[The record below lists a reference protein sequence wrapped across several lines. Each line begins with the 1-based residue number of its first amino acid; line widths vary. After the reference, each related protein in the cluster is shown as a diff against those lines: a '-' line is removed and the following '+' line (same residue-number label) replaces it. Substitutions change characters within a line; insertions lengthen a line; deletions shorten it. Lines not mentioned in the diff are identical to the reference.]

1 MTVAQNTM
9 QHKTAMNSDKLDN
22 RKMPLIKFDTLDFS
36 NNFFLFGRETDVEDK
51 KLSRKV
57 QKFNL
62 INVILRLF
70 NLALFN
76 VNLSFNFLW
85 QSWFSWTMKTIFFQ
99 QKMTKAKKIEC
110 CIRAH
115 KTRGQCYKHFM
126 AVIYEINLLIVDHPC
141 FPTIVSFENNTSCSL

>member
-1 MTVAQNTM
+1 MTVAQNTI
-9 QHKTAMNSDKLDN
+9 QNKTAMNGDKLDN

-36 NNFFLFGRETDVEDK
+36 NNFFPFGRETDVEDK
-51 KLSRKV
+51 KLLRKV

-85 QSWFSWTMKTIFFQ
+85 QSWFS
-99 QKMTKAKKIEC
+99 
-110 CIRAH
+110 
-115 KTRGQCYKHFM
+115 
-126 AVIYEINLLIVDHPC
+126 
-141 FPTIVSFENNTSCSL
+141 